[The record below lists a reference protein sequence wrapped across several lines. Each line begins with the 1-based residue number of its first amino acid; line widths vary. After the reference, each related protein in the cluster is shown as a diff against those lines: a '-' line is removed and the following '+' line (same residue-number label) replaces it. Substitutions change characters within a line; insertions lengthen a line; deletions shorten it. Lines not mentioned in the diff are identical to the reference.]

1 VLALLITFRHHV
13 ITQGGMM
20 AGVDDTRADAR
31 WFERVIAVPDSVVG
45 AARRRT
51 RTLLGVSTL
60 LAVAVIPVAV
70 LVTIAVPDDD
80 QTVILGFVGWAVYAA
95 IRLAVARRQ
104 VLVAAW
110 IFVGFFIAV
119 PLNSL
124 YLYPSDVASP
134 VDLMFVAIVPIMAAI
149 VLPTRHVIAAGA
161 IAVVELLALSAITE
175 DVPFTVTEF
184 TVYALILLS
193 IIGCAA
199 CVLTLTIDRAFD
211 QTEQTRIEA
220 ERLADELQVANSE
233 LEHRVR
239 SRTMELADALQRE
252 QQLSA
257 QLAELS
263 VRDSLTGLHN
273 RRHMDETIDQM
284 FRYAMRSGDQLS
296 VAVIDLDDFK
306 PINDHYTHM
315 VGDQVLKR
323 ATEVMASTI
332 RGSDELVRMGGEEF
346 ALLMPGTSSEEAV
359 TVCDR
364 MRVALQE
371 CDWDQITSGIV
382 LTASFG
388 IATTGVAR
396 EVPELVRSADE
407 QLLKAKRTGKNRVLC
422 ADTVTTADEN

>member
-1 VLALLITFRHHV
+1 
-13 ITQGGMM
+13 
-20 AGVDDTRADAR
+20 
-31 WFERVIAVPDSVVG
+31 
-45 AARRRT
+45 
-51 RTLLGVSTL
+51 
-60 LAVAVIPVAV
+60 V
-70 LVTIAVPDDD
+70 LVTVAVPDDD
-80 QTVILGFVGWAVYAA
+80 QTVILGLIGWVVYAA
-95 IRLAVARRQ
+95 IRWAVARGH

-124 YLYPSDVASP
+124 YLYPGDPANAI
-134 VDLMFVAIVPIMAAI
+134 DLMFVAIVPIMAAI
-149 VLPTRHVIAAGA
+149 VLPTRHVLAACA
-161 IAVVELLALSAITE
+161 IALGELLTLAAIAENVTL
-175 DVPFTVTEF
+175 TITEF
-184 TVYALILLS
+184 TVYTVILLS

-211 QTEQTRIEA
+211 QAERTRIEA
-220 ERLADELQVANSE
+220 ERLADELQVANTE
-233 LEHRVR
+233 LEQRVR

-252 QQLSA
+252 QRLSA

-284 FRYAMRSGDQLS
+284 FRYAMRSGNPLS

-306 PINDHYTHM
+306 PINDHFTHM
-315 VGDQVLKR
+315 VGDQVLQR
-323 ATEVMASTI
+323 ATEVMAATI

-346 ALLMPGTSSEEAV
+346 ALLMPGTSSAEAV
-359 TVCDR
+359 TVCER

-371 CDWDQITSGIV
+371 CDWDQITPGIV

-407 QLLKAKRTGKNRVLC
+407 QLLKAKRSGKNRVLC
-422 ADTVTTADEN
+422 LSPVATPEAGAPDMS

>member
-1 VLALLITFRHHV
+1 MA
-13 ITQGGMM
+13 
-20 AGVDDTRADAR
+20 AGVDGTGAGSR
-31 WFERVIAVPDSVVG
+31 WFERVIGVPESVGG

-51 RTLLGVSTL
+51 RTLLGVTTV
-60 LAVAVIPVAV
+60 LAIAVVPVAV
-70 LVTIAVPDDD
+70 LVTVAVPDDD
-80 QTVILGFVGWAVYAA
+80 QTVILGLIGWVVYAA
-95 IRLAVARRQ
+95 IRWAVARGH

-124 YLYPSDVASP
+124 YLYPGDPANAI
-134 VDLMFVAIVPIMAAI
+134 DLMFVAIVPIMAAI
-149 VLPTRHVIAAGA
+149 VLPTRHVLAACA
-161 IAVVELLALSAITE
+161 IALGELVTLAAIAENVTL
-175 DVPFTVTEF
+175 TITEF
-184 TVYALILLS
+184 TVYTVILLS

-211 QTEQTRIEA
+211 QAERTRIEA
-220 ERLADELQVANSE
+220 ERLADELQVANTE
-233 LEHRVR
+233 LEQRVR

-252 QQLSA
+252 QRLSA

-284 FRYAMRSGDQLS
+284 FRYAMRSGNPLS

-306 PINDHYTHM
+306 PINDHFTHM
-315 VGDQVLKR
+315 VGDQVLQR
-323 ATEVMASTI
+323 ATEVMAATI

-346 ALLMPGTSSEEAV
+346 ALLMPGTSSAEAV
-359 TVCDR
+359 TVCER

-371 CDWDQITSGIV
+371 CDWDQITPGIV

-407 QLLKAKRTGKNRVLC
+407 QLLKAKRSGKNRVLC
-422 ADTVTTADEN
+422 LSPVATPEAGAPDMS

>member
-1 VLALLITFRHHV
+1 MA
-13 ITQGGMM
+13 
-20 AGVDDTRADAR
+20 AGVDGTGAGSR
-31 WFERVIAVPDSVVG
+31 WFERVIGVPESVGG

-51 RTLLGVSTL
+51 RTLLGVTTV
-60 LAVAVIPVAV
+60 LAIAVVPVAV
-70 LVTIAVPDDD
+70 LVTVAVPDDD
-80 QTVILGFVGWAVYAA
+80 QTVILGLIGWVVYAA
-95 IRLAVARRQ
+95 IRWAVARGH

-124 YLYPSDVASP
+124 YLYPGDPANAI
-134 VDLMFVAIVPIMAAI
+134 DLMFVAIVPIMAAI
-149 VLPTRHVIAAGA
+149 VLPTRHVLAACA
-161 IAVVELLALSAITE
+161 IALGELLTLAAIAENVTL
-175 DVPFTVTEF
+175 TITEF
-184 TVYALILLS
+184 TVYTVILLS

-211 QTEQTRIEA
+211 QAERTRIEA
-220 ERLADELQVANSE
+220 ERLADELQVANTE
-233 LEHRVR
+233 LEQRVR

-252 QQLSA
+252 QRLSA

-284 FRYAMRSGDQLS
+284 FRYAMRSGNPLS

-306 PINDHYTHM
+306 PINDHFTHM
-315 VGDQVLKR
+315 VGDQVLQR
-323 ATEVMASTI
+323 ATEVMAATI

-346 ALLMPGTSSEEAV
+346 ALLMPGTSSAEAV
-359 TVCDR
+359 TVCER

-371 CDWDQITSGIV
+371 CDWDQITPGIV

-407 QLLKAKRTGKNRVLC
+407 QLLKAKRSGKNRVLC
-422 ADTVTTADEN
+422 LSPVATPEAGAPDMS

>member
-1 VLALLITFRHHV
+1 MA
-13 ITQGGMM
+13 
-20 AGVDDTRADAR
+20 AGVDGTGAGSR
-31 WFERVIAVPDSVVG
+31 WFERVIGVPESVGG

-51 RTLLGVSTL
+51 RTLLGVTTV
-60 LAVAVIPVAV
+60 LAIAVVPVAV
-70 LVTIAVPDDD
+70 LVTVAVPDDD
-80 QTVILGFVGWAVYAA
+80 QTVILGLIGWVVYAA
-95 IRLAVARRQ
+95 IRWAVARGH

-124 YLYPSDVASP
+124 YLYPGDPANAI
-134 VDLMFVAIVPIMAAI
+134 DLMFVAIVPIMAAI
-149 VLPTRHVIAAGA
+149 VLPTRHVLAACA
-161 IAVVELLALSAITE
+161 IALGELLTLAAIAENVTL
-175 DVPFTVTEF
+175 TITEF
-184 TVYALILLS
+184 TVYTVILLS

-211 QTEQTRIEA
+211 QAERTRIEA
-220 ERLADELQVANSE
+220 ERLADELQVANTE
-233 LEHRVR
+233 LEQRVR

-252 QQLSA
+252 QRLSA

-284 FRYAMRSGDQLS
+284 FRYAMRSGNPLS

-306 PINDHYTHM
+306 PINDHFTHM
-315 VGDQVLKR
+315 VGDQVLQR
-323 ATEVMASTI
+323 ATEVMAATI

-346 ALLMPGTSSEEAV
+346 ALLMPGTSSAEAV
-359 TVCDR
+359 TVCER

-371 CDWDQITSGIV
+371 CDWDQITPGIV

-407 QLLKAKRTGKNRVLC
+407 QLLKAKRSGKNRVLC
-422 ADTVTTADEN
+422 LSPVATPEAGAPDVS

>member
-1 VLALLITFRHHV
+1 MA
-13 ITQGGMM
+13 
-20 AGVDDTRADAR
+20 AGVDGTGAGSR
-31 WFERVIAVPDSVVG
+31 WFERVIGVPESVGG

-51 RTLLGVSTL
+51 RTLLGVTTV
-60 LAVAVIPVAV
+60 LAIAVVPVAV
-70 LVTIAVPDDD
+70 LVTVAVPDDD
-80 QTVILGFVGWAVYAA
+80 QTVILGLIGWVVYAA
-95 IRLAVARRQ
+95 IRWAVARGH

-124 YLYPSDVASP
+124 YLYPGDPANAI
-134 VDLMFVAIVPIMAAI
+134 DLMFVAIVPIMAAI
-149 VLPTRHVIAAGA
+149 VLPTRHVLAACA
-161 IAVVELLALSAITE
+161 IALGELLTLAAIAENVTL
-175 DVPFTVTEF
+175 TITEF
-184 TVYALILLS
+184 TVYTVILLS

-211 QTEQTRIEA
+211 QAERTRIEA
-220 ERLADELQVANSE
+220 ERLADELQVANTE
-233 LEHRVR
+233 LEQLVR

-252 QQLSA
+252 QRLSA

-284 FRYAMRSGDQLS
+284 FRYAMRSGNPLS

-306 PINDHYTHM
+306 PINDHFTHM
-315 VGDQVLKR
+315 VGDQVLQR
-323 ATEVMASTI
+323 ATEVMAATI

-346 ALLMPGTSSEEAV
+346 ALLMPGTSSAEAV
-359 TVCDR
+359 TVCER
-364 MRVALQE
+364 MRVALQV
-371 CDWDQITSGIV
+371 CDWDQITPGIV

-407 QLLKAKRTGKNRVLC
+407 QLLKAKRSGKNRVLC
-422 ADTVTTADEN
+422 LSPVATPEAGAPDMS